1 MSPKAGVPDT
11 RGFRVVGWKA
21 ERIGRGSQ
29 RLIRYQIQF
38 FAASCQLLVAN
49 CSIVKDRSH
58 LGAAIL

>member
-21 ERIGRGSQ
+21 ERIGRVA